1 MQITQNGQTDKTDE
15 TDQTEADQTD
25 KTNVLARYNA
35 RGVVRELS
43 NMRNCQ
49 FPVSMSESVTTIS
62 ARDASA
68 SENGIDHPPAA
79 NLPQKVKQQREQS
92 EPTLLPK
99 WKGLRS

>member
-1 MQITQNGQTDKTDE
+1 MQITQNDQTDKTDE

-62 ARDASA
+62 AIDAGA
-68 SENGIDHPPAA
+68 SEKENYAVQINNVFFIFSFFA
-79 NLPQKVKQQREQS
+79 
-92 EPTLLPK
+92 
-99 WKGLRS
+99 